1 MNKLHIFAHI
11 KHVRN
16 IRTCFF
22 RGNNYLRR
30 TGGFMTT
37 LGCNVNACSHN
48 KDNCCCLSSIEVHGN
63 SACKCD
69 ETCCGSFYEADS
81 ETAKN
86 ASESPKI
93 NLSIS
98 CEASNCVYNEDKKC
112 SADHI
117 DISGICAQDASE
129 TVCASFKCK

>member
-1 MNKLHIFAHI
+1 MSGISGHVFFAEI
-11 KHVRN
+11 
-16 IRTCFF
+16 II
-22 RGNNYLRR
+22 YAEQED
-30 TGGFMTT
+30 FMTT
-37 LGCNVNACSHN
+37 LGCNVKACSHN

>member
-1 MNKLHIFAHI
+1 M
-11 KHVRN
+11 KHAAVVS
-16 IRTCFF
+16 TKP
-22 RGNNYLRR
+22 
-30 TGGFMTT
+30 T
-37 LGCNVNACSHN
+37 V
-48 KDNCCCLSSIEVHGN
+48 KQQ
-63 SACKCD
+63 
-69 ETCCGSFYEADS
+69 
-81 ETAKN
+81 KN

>member
-1 MNKLHIFAHI
+1 MFGISGHVFFAEI
-11 KHVRN
+11 
-16 IRTCFF
+16 II
-22 RGNNYLRR
+22 YAEQED
-30 TGGFMTT
+30 FMTT

-112 SADHI
+112 TARCTLNSGKSA
-117 DISGICAQDASE
+117 ISGLPIIYQKSDNYFHQ
-129 TVCASFKCK
+129 VF

>member
-1 MNKLHIFAHI
+1 MSGISGHVFFAEI
-11 KHVRN
+11 
-16 IRTCFF
+16 II
-22 RGNNYLRR
+22 YAEQED
-30 TGGFMTT
+30 FMTT

-117 DISGICAQDASE
+117 DSSGICAQDASE

>member
-1 MNKLHIFAHI
+1 MFFFAEI
-11 KHVRN
+11 
-16 IRTCFF
+16 II
-22 RGNNYLRR
+22 YAEQED
-30 TGGFMTT
+30 FMTT

-112 SADHI
+112 SAYHI